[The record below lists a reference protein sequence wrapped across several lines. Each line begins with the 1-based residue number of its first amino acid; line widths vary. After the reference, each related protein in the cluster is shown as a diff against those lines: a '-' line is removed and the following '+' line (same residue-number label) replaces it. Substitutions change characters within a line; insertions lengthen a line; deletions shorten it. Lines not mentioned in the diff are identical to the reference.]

1 MTRKPKIPERGSL
14 LNNSMDGMD
23 ELFNFQTKEESA
35 AEKQTEK
42 VSGENTLVEM
52 EFAYM
57 SAFPDHKF
65 KLYTGQRLD
74 DMVSSIKEY
83 GILMPVILWHHEGL
97 YIILSGHN
105 RVNAGKI
112 AGLTKC
118 LVIIKEN
125 LSYEDAV
132 LIVTET
138 NLRQRSFDDL
148 SPSEKAYCLK
158 QHYEAIKCQ
167 GKRNDLLNEIENLL
181 NPSEIKENETLSEN
195 QKRLRSDEKLGE
207 EYGLNRDNVAKYL
220 RIATLVSPLL
230 EMLDEK
236 KISMKSA
243 YDLSFVKEEFM
254 QTMIQYPFKFLALSR
269 PVDIS
274 PLITEMGDM
283 LKEAEE
289 KRKEILRQEILQM
302 GSYALS
308 GEIVERQFY
317 IAIWDKQ
324 DEGSERD
331 MLKKASL
338 LCEKFAAGGV
348 VTDILTKK
356 EIVRLVNLVNNPS
369 YTHLEDAET
378 SASIPTLKGVM

>member
-1 MTRKPKIPERGSL
+1 MTRKLKIPERGSL

-254 QTMIQYPFKFLALSR
+254 QTMIA
-269 PVDIS
+269 DI
-274 PLITEMGDM
+274 LV
-283 LKEAEE
+283 
-289 KRKEILRQEILQM
+289 
-302 GSYALS
+302 S
-308 GEIVERQFY
+308 GEVVLDTKKSALIHDYAKNKTLTEERIEQILKGEKTKKPKSTAPQPIKVKGNVISRFFT
-317 IAIWDKQ
+317 KQ
-324 DEGSERD
+324 ES
-331 MLKKASL
+331 
-338 LCEKFAAGGV
+338 
-348 VTDILTKK
+348 KK
-356 EIVRLVNLVNNPS
+356 EIEETIEKALELYFARMSEEKEQLV
-369 YTHLEDAET
+369 
-378 SASIPTLKGVM
+378 G

>member
-1 MTRKPKIPERGSL
+1 MHLQK
-14 LNNSMDGMD
+14 
-23 ELFNFQTKEESA
+23 
-35 AEKQTEK
+35 
-42 VSGENTLVEM
+42 
-52 EFAYM
+52 
-57 SAFPDHKF
+57 
-65 KLYTGQRLD
+65 
-74 DMVSSIKEY
+74 
-83 GILMPVILWHHEGL
+83 
-97 YIILSGHN
+97 
-105 RVNAGKI
+105 
-112 AGLTKC
+112 
-118 LVIIKEN
+118 N

-254 QTMIQYPFKFLALSR
+254 QTMIADGRIICHSENAAAYRNGTQRTSDVRCMGEYLWQSG
-269 PVDIS
+269 IS
-274 PLITEMGDM
+274 T
-283 LKEAEE
+283 
-289 KRKEILRQEILQM
+289 
-302 GSYALS
+302 
-308 GEIVERQFY
+308 
-317 IAIWDKQ
+317 
-324 DEGSERD
+324 
-331 MLKKASL
+331 
-338 LCEKFAAGGV
+338 
-348 VTDILTKK
+348 
-356 EIVRLVNLVNNPS
+356 
-369 YTHLEDAET
+369 
-378 SASIPTLKGVM
+378 